1 MVVDVEQVA
10 RDADLSGPSHILEKV
25 LPMENNK
32 EALLP
37 RLRQTPL
44 FAAWPEDAI
53 APLLAQSRPL
63 TLESG
68 DILFAE
74 GSSARSFYFLASGRI
89 DLIAAAATGQE
100 KIVEI
105 IQPDDLFAE
114 AVAFLGGR
122 YPVTAQAD
130 VATTVLEIP
139 LDLFVESLEQ
149 RPLLMRQMLAR
160 LSMRL
165 HFLVKELRHLS
176 VESAEQRLVSYLLD
190 LCPMLNGPAAFELP
204 ARKAAVAARLGLAPE
219 TLSRVLTRI
228 RKAGLIEVERRMIIV
243 PDPPALRRWA
253 EGH

>member
-1 MVVDVEQVA
+1 MV
-10 RDADLSGPSHILEKV
+10 S
-25 LPMENNK
+25 K

-44 FAAWPEDAI
+44 FSAWPEKVML
-53 APLLAQSRPL
+53 PLLAQSRPL
-63 TLESG
+63 VLAAGE
-68 DILFAE
+68 ILFAE
-74 GSSARSFYFLASGRI
+74 GGQAQSFYFLATGRV

-122 YPVTAQAD
+122 YPVTAQAEG
-130 VATTVLEIP
+130 VATVLEIP

-149 RPLLMRQMLAR
+149 HPLLMRQMLAR

-176 VESAEQRLVSYLLD
+176 VESAEQRLVGYLLD
-190 LCPMLNGPAAFELP
+190 LCPVLNDPARIELP
-204 ARKAAVAARLGLAPE
+204 GKKAAVAARLGLTPE
-219 TLSRVLTRI
+219 TLSRVLARL
-228 RKAGLIEVERRMIIV
+228 RKAELLTVDRRLISI
-243 PDPPALRRWA
+243 PNPLALRRWV
-253 EGH
+253 EGG

>member
-1 MVVDVEQVA
+1 
-10 RDADLSGPSHILEKV
+10 
-25 LPMENNK
+25 MENNK

-44 FAAWPEDAI
+44 FAAWPEDVI

-130 VATTVLEIP
+130 VPTTVLEIP

-190 LCPMLNGPAAFELP
+190 MCPMVNSPAAIELP
-204 ARKAAVAARLGLAPE
+204 AKKAVVAARLGLTPE

-228 RKAGLIEVERRMIIV
+228 RKAGLIEMERRTITI
-243 PDPPALRRWA
+243 PDPLVLRRWA

>member
-1 MVVDVEQVA
+1 
-10 RDADLSGPSHILEKV
+10 
-25 LPMENNK
+25 MENNK

-44 FAAWPEDAI
+44 FAVCPEEVI
-53 APLLAQSRPL
+53 AALLAQSRLL

-74 GSSARSFYFLASGRI
+74 GLSARSFYFLASGQI

-130 VATTVLEIP
+130 VPTTVLEIP

-190 LCPMLNGPAAFELP
+190 MCPMVNSPAAIELP
-204 ARKAAVAARLGLAPE
+204 AKKAVVAARLGLTPE

-228 RKAGLIEVERRMIIV
+228 RKAGLIEMERRTITI
-243 PDPPALRRWA
+243 PDPLVLRRWA

>member
-1 MVVDVEQVA
+1 MLFIKKWQELIFLPVLHSGEK
-10 RDADLSGPSHILEKV
+10 LSMG
-25 LPMENNK
+25 NNK
-32 EALLP
+32 ETWLP

-44 FAAWPEDAI
+44 FAVWPEDVI
-53 APLLAQSRPL
+53 APLLARSQSL

-74 GSSARSFYFLASGRI
+74 GSSAQSFYFLASGRI

-122 YPVTAQAD
+122 YPVTAQAE
-130 VATTVLEIP
+130 AASTVLEIP
-139 LDLFVESLEQ
+139 LDLFVESLER

-165 HFLVKELRHLS
+165 HFLVKELRRLS
-176 VESAEQRLVSYLLD
+176 VESAEQRLVGYLLD
-190 LCPMLNGPAAFELP
+190 LCPMVNGPTAVELP
-204 ARKAAVAARLGLAPE
+204 ARKAAVAARLGLTPE

-228 RKAGLIEVERRMIIV
+228 RKAGLINVERRMITI
-243 PDPPALRRWA
+243 PDPLALRHWA

>member
-1 MVVDVEQVA
+1 M
-10 RDADLSGPSHILEKV
+10 LIFLPSHILEKV

-32 EALLP
+32 EVLLP

-44 FAAWPEDAI
+44 FAAWPEDVI

-130 VATTVLEIP
+130 AATTVLEIP
-139 LDLFVESLEQ
+139 LDIFVESLEQ

-176 VESAEQRLVSYLLD
+176 VESAEQRLVSYLLE
-190 LCPMLNGPAAFELP
+190 LCPMVNGPTAIELP
-204 ARKAAVAARLGLAPE
+204 AKKTVVAARLGLTPE

-228 RKAGLIEVERRMIIV
+228 RKAGLIEVERRIIAI
-243 PDPPALRRWA
+243 PDPLALRRWA

>member
-1 MVVDVEQVA
+1 
-10 RDADLSGPSHILEKV
+10 
-25 LPMENNK
+25 MENNK

-190 LCPMLNGPAAFELP
+190 MCPMVNSPAAIELP
-204 ARKAAVAARLGLAPE
+204 AKKAVVAARLGLTPE

-228 RKAGLIEVERRMIIV
+228 RKAGLIEMERRTITI
-243 PDPPALRRWA
+243 PDPLVLRRWA

>member
-1 MVVDVEQVA
+1 MLIF
-10 RDADLSGPSHILEKV
+10 LSAPPILEKV

-32 EALLP
+32 DALLS

-44 FAAWPEDAI
+44 FAAWPEDVI
-53 APLLAQSRPL
+53 VPLLAESRPL
-63 TLESG
+63 TLGSG

-74 GSSARSFYFLASGRI
+74 GSLARSFYFLASGRI

-130 VATTVLEIP
+130 AATTVLEIP
-139 LDLFVESLEQ
+139 LNRFVESMEQ

-176 VESAEQRLVSYLLD
+176 VESAEQRLVGYLLD
-190 LCPMLNGPAAFELP
+190 LCPMVNGPTAVELP
-204 ARKAAVAARLGLAPE
+204 AKKAVVAARLGLTPE

-228 RKAGLIEVERRMIIV
+228 RKAGFIDVERRIITI
-243 PDPPALRRWA
+243 PDPLALRRWA